1 MTAPQA
7 THTDRTPARVAVKH
21 CVHCAQP
28 LLDQAFAP
36 FCCRGC
42 RTVHGILTRSGLT
55 RYYDLRR
62 GPGLPPAD
70 ATTPEADPKW
80 LEGIEAARA
89 HARTSRI
96 ALDIQGI
103 HCTACVWLIEELFRR
118 HGGVQLGTILVNP
131 TLGRI
136 DLQVSRNFDLRN
148 WIRAVEE
155 LGYVLGPAEG
165 APEKRS
171 SDDLLVR
178 MGICIALAANVMLF
192 AAATYVGLNEG
203 PVYELL
209 NDLSYAA
216 GVVAVWVGGSVF
228 VRSAVSALRV
238 RMLHLDVPIALGVV
252 LAFAGSSW
260 AFFMDSGDA
269 AYVDTLTVFIA
280 LMLVGRWLQQR
291 ILERNQ
297 ARLLADDGT
306 EGLLTRSV
314 SNGQVRIVP
323 CVAVKKGDELLIAPG
338 DLVPVNLTL
347 SESSARCS
355 LDWIDGESVPRAFE
369 VGAEVPAGAFN
380 VGDRAF
386 RGTSATDF
394 SASTIVRLLKAEISR
409 AAPGPAATTWWRRV
423 STYYV
428 VGVLLLATTA
438 TVIWSLIDGPL
449 RAIEVATAVLV
460 VTCPCAFGIAAPL
473 AYELV
478 SYGLRR
484 AGVFVR
490 TRDLLDRAARVEHIA
505 FDKTGTLTTG
515 TLAVRNPSSLSRLN
529 DTDTGV
535 LYNMVA
541 RSAHPK
547 SVALRRALDGHPAA
561 RLDSLGVDEVVGRGL
576 SATRGAHGYRL
587 GAPGWANSGSS
598 IRDADVVFARDG
610 EAIATIRTNEE
621 LRPDARDEVDRL
633 RRDGYDLAILSG
645 DASVAVKEVGRRL
658 GLDASVCL
666 GNLSPEDKA
675 QYVDQHDAART
686 LLVGDGLNDRVA
698 MDVAACS
705 GTPAVNR
712 PFMASRCDF
721 YFLSPGLRPIAQIL
735 RGGQEVTH
743 LVRRLLAFAIAYNVI
758 TVSIAMAGQME
769 PWIAAVL
776 MPLSS
781 LVTLGYAMTV
791 LSKEPW
797 RS

>member
-1 MTAPQA
+1 MTVPQA
-7 THTDRTPARVAVKH
+7 TRTDGTPSRVATED

-28 LLDQAFAP
+28 LFDQTFAP

-42 RTVHGILTRSGLT
+42 RTVHGILKRSGLS

-70 ATTPEADPKW
+70 ATPPETDPKW
-80 LEGIEAARA
+80 LEGIEEARA
-89 HARTSRI
+89 QTGSSRI
-96 ALDIQGI
+96 ALDVQGI
-103 HCTACVWLIEELFRR
+103 HCAACVWVIEELFRR
-118 HGGVQLGTILVNP
+118 HGGSQLGTILVNP

-136 DLQVSRNFDLRN
+136 DLQVTRRFDLHN
-148 WIRAVEE
+148 WLRAVAE
-155 LGYVLGPAEG
+155 LGYVVGPAEG
-165 APEKRS
+165 IPEERPS
-171 SDDLLVR
+171 NDLLVR
-178 MGICIALAANVMLF
+178 MGICVALAANVMLF
-192 AAATYVGLNEG
+192 AAATYVGLGEG

-216 GVVAVWVGGSVF
+216 GVVSVWVGGSVF
-228 VRSAVSALRV
+228 IRSAVSALQV

-260 AFFMDSGDA
+260 AFFVESGDA

-297 ARLLADDGT
+297 ARLLTDDGT

-314 SNGQVRIVP
+314 SNGRVRIVP
-323 CVAVKKGDELLIAPG
+323 CVSLQEGDELLIAPG

-347 SESSARCS
+347 TESSASCS

-369 VGAEVPAGAFN
+369 IGDEVPAGAFN
-380 VGDRAF
+380 AGERAF
-386 RGTSATDF
+386 RGKAATDF
-394 SASTIVRLLKAEISR
+394 SDSTIVRLLETEVPR
-409 AAPGPAATTWWRRV
+409 AASGPPATTWWRRV

-428 VGVLLLATTA
+428 IGVLLLATTA
-438 TVIWSLIDGPL
+438 TVVWSLIDGPL

-490 TRDLLDRAARVEHIA
+490 TRDLFDRAARIQHVA

-515 TLAVRNPSSLSRLN
+515 TLTARNRSTLSRLN
-529 DTDTGV
+529 ATDTEV
-535 LYNMVA
+535 LYNMAA

-547 SVALRRALDGHPAA
+547 SAAVRRALEGDPAA
-561 RLDSLGVDEVVGRGL
+561 QLRSLAVDEVLGRGL
-576 SATRGAHGYRL
+576 SATKGTHAYRL
-587 GAPGWANSGSS
+587 GAPEWADPGSS
-598 IRDADVVFARDG
+598 TQEADVVFARDG
-610 EAIATIRTNEE
+610 EAIAVIQTIEE
-621 LRPDARDEVDRL
+621 LRPDARDEVERL
-633 RRDGYDLAILSG
+633 RREGYDLAILSG
-645 DASVAVKEVGRRL
+645 DGAVAVEAVGRRL

-675 QYVDQHDAART
+675 RYVDTHEPART

-735 RGGQEVTH
+735 RGSRVVTQ
-743 LVRRLLAFAIAYNVI
+743 LVRRLLLFAVAYNVV

-781 LVTLGYAMTV
+781 LVTLGYAMTA